1 MMRLPL
7 NQPLSTFLL
16 VLSILAI
23 VLGIFLLQ
31 SGYAWLVYSHRAPP
45 TAWWVFGA
53 VTVGVVVLR
62 MILKRL

>member
-1 MMRLPL
+1 MRLQL
-7 NQPLSTFLL
+7 NQPLSIFLL

-23 VLGIFLLQ
+23 VLGIFLFQ
-31 SGYAWLVYSHRAPP
+31 SGYAWLNYSHRPPP

-53 VTVGVVVLR
+53 IAVGYVVLR

>member
-1 MMRLPL
+1 MK
-7 NQPLSTFLL
+7 QPLSTFLL

-31 SGYAWLVYSHRAPP
+31 SGYVWLGYSHRQPP

-53 VTVGVVVLR
+53 VTVGFVVLR

>member
-1 MMRLPL
+1 MRLPL

-23 VLGIFLLQ
+23 LLGIALFE
-31 SGYAWLVYSHRAPP
+31 SGHAWLFHNSPSP
-45 TAWWVFGA
+45 SIGLWFPGA
-53 VTVGVVVLR
+53 VAVGYVVLR